1 LRNVP
6 STLPTL
12 KVPVLRK
19 DPQFRVFLDIFAHPK
34 SSTQPVLK
42 IGDQNQTLFST
53 FVSKWQAGNV
63 KPQDLEK
70 GLANVDKQIDAA
82 IAQSGQVP

>member
-1 LRNVP
+1 MSPRR
-6 STLPTL
+6 SRRW

-19 DPQFRVFLDIFAHPK
+19 NPQFRVFLDIFAHPK

-53 FVSKWQAGNV
+53 FVA
-63 KPQDLEK
+63 
-70 GLANVDKQIDAA
+70 
-82 IAQSGQVP
+82 SGRQGT